1 LSSGLQKIEQC
12 GLDIGRGQVALARVR
27 REDWAESWKR
37 HFKPIEI
44 GATLLVKPSWSRR
57 RAKSGQATVVL
68 DPGLSFGTG
77 QHATTR
83 FCLRQLTRFRNRRVS
98 QAFLDVGTG
107 SGILAIAAAKLSYG
121 PVSALDYDAEAVA
134 IACVNARRNGVERLI
149 RFYRK
154 DITKPRRKSRR
165 RYTVICANL
174 IANVLLSARDWICE
188 RLAPGGVVIVAGILK
203 AEFRQVRVAY
213 EAKGVRLVAQRI
225 EKEWCSASFKRPK
238 VDTRKE
244 VKTMRKV
251 KVTN

>member
-1 LSSGLQKIEQC
+1 MKTLWKLSVTTTDEAEEAVVVLLAETFGTQPSAYADRETRKATVTLYFEQKPVLSKEQRARLSSGLQKIEQC

-98 QAFLDVGTG
+98 QAFLDVGT
-107 SGILAIAAAKLSYG
+107 
-121 PVSALDYDAEAVA
+121 
-134 IACVNARRNGVERLI
+134 
-149 RFYRK
+149 
-154 DITKPRRKSRR
+154 
-165 RYTVICANL
+165 
-174 IANVLLSARDWICE
+174 
-188 RLAPGGVVIVAGILK
+188 
-203 AEFRQVRVAY
+203 
-213 EAKGVRLVAQRI
+213 
-225 EKEWCSASFKRPK
+225 
-238 VDTRKE
+238 
-244 VKTMRKV
+244 
-251 KVTN
+251 